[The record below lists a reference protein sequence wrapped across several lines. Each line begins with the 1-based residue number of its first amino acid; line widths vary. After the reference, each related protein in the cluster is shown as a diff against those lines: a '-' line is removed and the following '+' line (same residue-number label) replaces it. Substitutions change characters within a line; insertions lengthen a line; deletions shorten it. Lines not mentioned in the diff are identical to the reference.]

1 MDEEKH
7 SGIGCWAQVK
17 GGFSKAAKQAAKK
30 AASAAQLSLARASGR
45 LKRLVSAFP
54 GPLADVPQQSGSAGP
69 LPPSSSPHLAAKLAA
84 RIKDTPTL
92 TRRALAAALTARIT
106 SQRRVSALQ
115 AGRFIYRVWL
125 RLKLKDRRGRSRLA
139 MLEAFERKVTAASHP
154 QRVKDYLEEEM
165 AVLKEFRE
173 EVERRRIGWKRG
185 DLGRR
190 LLRQRGS
197 LAEGQG
203 APLRRPQAEFEKR
216 KAGWEKSALAG
227 DGDKVIVRLWGPVPG
242 GQGG

>member
-1 MDEEKH
+1 MMDEGQYFK
-7 SGIGCWAQVK
+7 SGSSFAE
-17 GGFSKAAKQAAKK
+17 SKQQRGADTKAAKK

-54 GPLADVPQQSGSAGP
+54 GPLADVPKQSGSAGP

-115 AGRFIYRVWL
+115 AGRFIHRVWL
-125 RLKLKDRRGRSRLA
+125 RLKLKDRRGRLRLA
-139 MLEAFERKVTAASHP
+139 MLEAFERKVKHP

-173 EVERRRIGWKRG
+173 EVERRRSGWERG

-190 LLRQRGS
+190 PRS
-197 LAEGQG
+197 PCAVS
-203 APLRRPQAEFEKR
+203 RPQAEFERR

-227 DGDKVIVRLWGPVPG
+227 DEGKVVVRLWGPVPG